1 MTSAPS
7 LASAWRADQATP
19 EHLARRLCPSMRT
32 NVLHSA
38 AMRLWPNGDPI
49 RVTADSDGRPLAFVW
64 QGESHKVATIED
76 VREPKLDWWSV
87 TGEVHRVYY
96 LVSTNLSL
104 ICEIF
109 RDEAGGEG
117 REPGAWA
124 MARVFD

>member
-1 MTSAPS
+1 
-7 LASAWRADQATP
+7 
-19 EHLARRLCPSMRT
+19 
-32 NVLHSA
+32 
-38 AMRLWPNGDPI
+38 MRLWPQGDPI

-76 VREPKLDWWSV
+76 VREPKLVWWSV

-96 LVSTNLSL
+96 LVSTNQGM

-109 RDEAGGEG
+109 RDEVGGDG

-124 MARVFD
+124 MAREND